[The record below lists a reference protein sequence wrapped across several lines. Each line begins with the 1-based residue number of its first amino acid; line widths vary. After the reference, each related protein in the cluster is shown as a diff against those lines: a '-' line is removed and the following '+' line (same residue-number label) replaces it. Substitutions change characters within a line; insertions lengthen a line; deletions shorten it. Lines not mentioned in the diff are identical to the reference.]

1 MVFSH
6 LSGSICTLT
15 VQSRFFCLRVEMR
28 SCDFC
33 ICICIYIYIYIYI
46 YKQISSDFN
55 RRALVYFPYKFV
67 SYKPRGLHSSVDLQ
81 SEFEY
86 IKF

>member
-1 MVFSH
+1 MKNRLVCVSRV
-6 LSGSICTLT
+6 LSTTSAVGL
-15 VQSRFFCLRVEMR
+15 
-28 SCDFC
+28 D
-33 ICICIYIYIYIYI
+33 
-46 YKQISSDFN
+46 KQISSDFN

-67 SYKPRGLHSSVDLQ
+67 SYKPRGLHSSADLQ